1 MNRQKRYRNM
11 LWALLLLPGMALA
24 AEWQLGKDESGVRVY
39 SRDAAG
45 GGIEVKA
52 ETTVDAPLVSVMA
65 LILDYNAATRWRAS
79 MIKSMKVKEQPNDHT
94 WILQVHAEPPW
105 PLPANESVIEAQ
117 LQAKPDRVVYHYKER
132 PDLQPQGTKSALG
145 AMNGEWILKP
155 AGEGRTQVTNVM
167 MMKPNIPVPDWLIKR
182 MIYSTPHEQM
192 VKLGKVAG
200 EPQYRPSAAPPKIKE
215 LLAPTL
221 SAAARSEGNRT
232 PGS

>member
-11 LWALLLLPGMALA
+11 LWALLLLPGMAFA

-167 MMKPNIPVPDWLIKR
+167 MMKPNIPVPEWLIKR

-192 VKLGKVAG
+192 IKLGKVAG

-221 SAAARSEGNRT
+221 KSAAQTDRSGA
-232 PGS
+232 PAS